1 MSEEPLVSVIIP
13 VYNGEKY
20 VASCLDN
27 MLAQTYKKL
36 EIIVIDD
43 GSKDDSAKIAR
54 EYPVK
59 LVSHGKN
66 KGLSAA
72 RNTGIDIAQGEYI
85 HFMDVD
91 DAINNDYYREM
102 VAAITEANA
111 DVACGGMFNEKHYYK
126 TQHFKNKK
134 VYVSPKIKMKVT
146 YVGKWGYVWRYLFR
160 KDFLKRYNLRF
171 EEGRFIEDMIFS
183 LLAVYHSNR
192 LVVVPNTE
200 YFYCHRENSIMNNK
214 DEIHRMKKRQDRLH
228 ADKFQRDFSEKNHI
242 KIPGVN
248 TGRIAYTM
256 RKIFLSLYRLQNP
269 FSVLY
274 ITGFVGTLQLVS
286 RLLW

>member
-1 MSEEPLVSVIIP
+1 MSENPLVSVIIP

-20 VASCLDN
+20 VASCLNN
-27 MLAQTYKKL
+27 MMAQTYKKM

-59 LVSHGKN
+59 LISHAKN
-66 KGLSAA
+66 RGLSAA
-72 RNTGIDIAQGEYI
+72 RNTGIDAAQGEYI

-91 DAINNDYYREM
+91 DTINNDYYREM
-102 VAAITEANA
+102 VEAITEAGA
-111 DVACGGMFNEKHYYK
+111 DIACGGMVNEKHHYK
-126 TQHFKNKK
+126 TWRFKERK
-134 VYVSPKIKMKVT
+134 VYVSPKAKMKVT

-160 KDFLKRYNLRF
+160 KDFLKSYNLRF

-200 YFYCHRENSIMNNK
+200 YFYYHRENSIMNNK
-214 DEIHRMKKRQDRLH
+214 DKFHREKRQRDKLH
-228 ADKFQRDFSEKNHI
+228 AVRFQRDFSEKNNI

-248 TGRIAYTM
+248 TGRITYTM
-256 RKIFLSLYRLQNP
+256 RKMVLSLSKLQNP
-269 FSVLY
+269 F
-274 ITGFVGTLQLVS
+274 
-286 RLLW
+286 